1 MFTGIRSCL
10 TQLLMLGILFGIVS
24 CTTPTTR
31 MDEAQRS
38 VRTKAYLPYEMNDPL
53 EPLNRGIYE
62 VNRGLMTAVIS
73 PAGKGY
79 RMVVPSPVRTSIRH
93 FGYNIAYPGRALN
106 QLLQGRVADAGD
118 DSARFLCNTT
128 AGCLGFFD
136 VATKWN
142 MPKHEGNFAQTF
154 QKWGWHGDT
163 YLMLPVVGPSD
174 EVHATGF
181 GFDRMA
187 DPMSYSPE
195 TRLIGYGVTFN
206 QKTENV
212 DQTLRLIK
220 SNPDSYS
227 TVRTVWTY
235 ASKDGVPDWS
245 MHGPQD
251 PSTLQTLAVATLRVK
266 DPDFINMI
274 REAKVK
280 LPNTGKRLPFNYL
293 LQKGKAPL
301 VYIVPGL
308 GSHRLATQSLTLAES
323 LYQKGFSVVTVSGLF
338 HPEFTEC
345 ASTSHVPGYA
355 AADRQDLLHALT
367 EIDAWM
373 ERKHGDHLGVR
384 ALVGCSMGG
393 FQTLTLAAHLA
404 SAKTAPA
411 IGNNDHC
418 AKPLHFERFIAVNP
432 PVDLHY
438 GMAKLDSYQN
448 APAKWPAAVRQ
459 QRMNN
464 TLHKIAAMMS
474 APLPAEKA
482 VPIDATESQ
491 FLIGLTFR
499 LTLRDAIYAS
509 QRRHDMGL
517 LKQPLATW
525 NRKAVYEEIMG
536 ISFAEYYK
544 TFVLPYYR
552 NTGVDTSE
560 FERDGDLV
568 RGAPELAR
576 LSNIHIITSR
586 NDFLLSPDHVSW
598 LQRTFGPKR
607 LTLLKQGGHMGAFAD
622 PAFHE
627 LLASKL
633 ADLKTK

>member
-1 MFTGIRSCL
+1 MCL
-10 TQLLMLGILFGIVS
+10 GRLLMLAIVFGIVS

-31 MDEAQRS
+31 MGESKRPVRS
-38 VRTKAYLPYEMNDPL
+38 KAYLPYEMDDPL
-53 EPLNRGIYE
+53 EPVNRGVYG

-79 RMVVPSPVRTSIRH
+79 RKVVPSPVRKSIRH

-136 VATKWN
+136 VATKWD

-163 YLMLPVVGPSD
+163 YLMLPFLGPSD
-174 EVHATGF
+174 EVHAAGY

-187 DPMSYSPE
+187 DPMSYNE
-195 TRLIGYGVTFN
+195 QARLIGYGVTFN

-212 DQTLRLIK
+212 DNTLRLIK
-220 SNPDSYS
+220 SDPDSYS
-227 TVRTVWTY
+227 TVRTVWSYT
-235 ASKDGVPDWS
+235 SKDDAPDWT

-266 DPDFINMI
+266 DPDFIDTV

-280 LPNTGKRLPFNYL
+280 IPNTGKRLPFNYW
-293 LQKGKAPL
+293 LQKEKAPL

-308 GSHRLATQSLTLAES
+308 GSHRLATQTLTMVES
-323 LYQKGFSVVTVSGLF
+323 LYHQGFSVVTVSGLF
-338 HPEFTEC
+338 HPEFIEL
-345 ASTSHVPGYA
+345 ASTSNVPGYA
-355 AADRQDLLHALT
+355 ASDRQDLLNALT

-373 ERKHGDHLGVR
+373 QRKHGDDLGVR

-393 FQTLTLAAHLA
+393 FQTLTLAAKLQN
-404 SAKTAPA
+404 SQPVSA
-411 IGNNDHC
+411 IGKNDKS
-418 AKPLHFERFIAVNP
+418 AKPLHFARYIAVNP

-438 GMAKLDSYQN
+438 GMAKLDGYQN

-459 QRMNN
+459 QRINN
-464 TLHKIAAMMS
+464 TLHKVAAMMT
-474 APLPAEKA
+474 APVPAEGA
-482 VPIDATESQ
+482 VPIDGTESQ
-491 FLIGLTFR
+491 YLIGLTFR
-499 LTLRDAIYAS
+499 LTLRNAIYSS

-517 LKQPLATW
+517 LEQPLATW
-525 NRKAVYEEIMG
+525 NREAVYDEIMG

-552 NTGVDTSE
+552 NTGVDTSQ
-560 FERDGDLV
+560 FERDGNLQ
-568 RGAPELAR
+568 RGAPQLAR
-576 LSNIHIITSR
+576 MTNTYVITSS
-586 NDFLLSPDHVSW
+586 NDFLLSADHLAW

-622 PAFHE
+622 PAFHD